1 MFSIYKARGNETDMS
16 TNSFEPM
23 NNINDIYKVIDSF
36 VDDKIRK
43 SVNILSYIGEE
54 FCNAAKLDGSYRD
67 QTSNLRNSIGYI
79 IVFNEKITNKGF
91 PGNKT
96 EAVDEALEYAKRL
109 SESNS
114 KASKDSPIL
123 IGIAGMEYAAAVEHN
138 GYEVISN
145 SANKAEEILNRV
157 IKKLDK

>member
-54 FCNAAKLDGSYRD
+54 FCNAAKLDGSSRD
-67 QTSNLRNSIGYI
+67 QTSNLRNSI
-79 IVFNEKITNKGF
+79 NEKITNKGF